1 MNMFSKNTIVSSF
14 LINVNSSNR
23 LEKYLKDGILLLKAK
38 IPKIIFIDENIYD
51 ELKIFENEFTTIISI
66 KKTDWYFNDYK
77 EYLTN
82 FNLNSNNKTKDSL
95 EYMFTM
101 CNKTEWMKKAIE
113 LNYYNTDSFI
123 WIDFGIR
130 HIFQNESDE
139 SFIQKIEQLKNKE
152 YEKIRIGSIWDLNN
166 LYLLDI
172 YKDIAWYFA
181 GGVFGGNKYFLNEFA
196 EKTKK
201 KCIQIMIGQNTIMWE
216 VNIWFLI
223 YLENVSLFD
232 WYSCNHNESLISNY

>member
-1 MNMFSKNTIVSSF
+1 MFSKNTIVSSF